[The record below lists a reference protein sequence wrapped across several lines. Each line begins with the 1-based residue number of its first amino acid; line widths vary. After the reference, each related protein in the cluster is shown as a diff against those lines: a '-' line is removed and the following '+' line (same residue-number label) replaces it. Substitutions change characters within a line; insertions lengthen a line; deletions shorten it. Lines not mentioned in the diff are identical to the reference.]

1 MQPFFHEL
9 RMDITVSEPDEPT
22 GSREDLISSLDAL
35 HEDMYF
41 VGGDYFKNYGIQKP
55 A

>member
-35 HEDMYF
+35 HEDTILWAVIILKITAF
-41 VGGDYFKNYGIQKP
+41 RKP